1 MTLTGFEPIFPAEEE
16 HDGLIEHDLVEE
28 EIEGLADIDPTRTD
42 GQHEQDSW
50 RGVAVEDVDDVT
62 GTLAGFLRKR
72 SRKLLGLI
80 LRPHVKSLVWAG
92 FLIAIRTAC
101 VLAGPAPR
109 GDRDRRRHPAAAP
122 GRERRQDASSSSW
135 SSATCSSRW

>member
-1 MTLTGFEPIFPAEEE
+1 MTGFEPIFPAEEE
-16 HDGLIEHDLVEE
+16 HDGLLEEHDIVEE
-28 EIEGLADIDPTRTD
+28 EIEGLADIDPSRTD

-92 FLIAIRTAC
+92 FLIAIRTLC
-101 VLAGPAPR
+101 VLAGPAAR
-109 GDRDRRRHPAAAP
+109 GDRRSTPVSRRCSRAEAATRP
-122 GRERRQDASSSSW
+122 RSSSS
-135 SSATCSSRW
+135 SSPTCASP